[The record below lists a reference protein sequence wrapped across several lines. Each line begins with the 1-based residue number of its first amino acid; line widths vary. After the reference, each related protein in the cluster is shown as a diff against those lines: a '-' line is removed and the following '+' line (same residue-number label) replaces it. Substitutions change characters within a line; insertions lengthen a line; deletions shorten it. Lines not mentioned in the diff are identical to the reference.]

1 MKMKDLLFSLSFL
14 VMLVMAGSQ
23 VLTAQVSTER
33 MAMSRGSNDG
43 IILELPGADNKM
55 VSKLWPDWVKDNYD
69 VKTKK
74 VKKTKDEMAALNFS
88 IPGVS
93 AGGKVDMYSKVA
105 SSGTGSELTIW
116 IATPDGYISPELDRR
131 RYLEA
136 EKMMM
141 NFALAVS
148 REQIKMDIEDE
159 EDSLKDLEK
168 DLDKLRKE
176 KEKFEKDI
184 VDAERAIEEAR
195 AAIERNLDAQ
205 GNKNKEIED
214 QIDKVEATKR
224 KLKDF

>member
-1 MKMKDLLFSLSFL
+1 MKMRDLLFSMSFL
-14 VMLVMAGSQ
+14 CLLLMAGTQ
-23 VLTAQVSTER
+23 VLSAQISTER
-33 MAMSRGSNDG
+33 MSMSRGSNDG
-43 IILELPGADNKM
+43 MILELPGAQDKM
-55 VSKLWPDWVKDNYD
+55 VAKLWPDWVKDNYD

-93 AGGKVDMYSKVA
+93 AGGKVDMYSKVR

-136 EKMMM
+136 EKMLM
-141 NFALAVS
+141 NFALEVS
-148 REQIKMDIEDE
+148 REQIKLEIEDE
-159 EDSLKDLEK
+159 EDALKDLEK
-168 DLDKLRKE
+168 DLNKIQKDKE
-176 KEKFEKDI
+176 KLEKTI
-184 VDAERAIEEAR
+184 VDAERAIADAR
-195 AAIERNLDAQ
+195 EAIERNLTDQ
-205 GNKNKEIED
+205 DNKGKEIQD